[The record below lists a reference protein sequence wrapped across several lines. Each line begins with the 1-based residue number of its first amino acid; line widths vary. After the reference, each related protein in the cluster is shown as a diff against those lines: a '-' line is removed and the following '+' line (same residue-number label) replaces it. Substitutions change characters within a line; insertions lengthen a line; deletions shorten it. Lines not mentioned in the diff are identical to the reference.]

1 MVVRYSIVLRPS
13 EICTTIIDG
22 SIHGFFRSNPEAL
35 WTVTER
41 IVLTDKGTTIAS
53 YFIQLRFRIKIKKI
67 YKIKTNGLFSLYL
80 FRKQK
85 TASIIEKIVYCF
97 RRFNY
102 AHRFFCLNFIP
113 QFHVAPSRVVTI
125 MCVVC
130 TCDKKKMKVFLAR
143 FSRRAEKMKKTMSS
157 VHTGRILRWRRHP
170 VWFSSKIQTIINIL

>member
-1 MVVRYSIVLRPS
+1 MAVRYSIVLRPS
-13 EICTTIIDG
+13 EICATIIDG
-22 SIHGFFRSNPEAL
+22 SIHGFFRSNPEAR

-41 IVLTDKGTTIAS
+41 IVPTDKGTTIAS

-85 TASIIEKIVYCF
+85 TAGIIEKIVYGF

-125 MCVVC
+125 ICVVC
-130 TCDKKKMKVFLAR
+130 TCDKKRWKFSKPVFPEELKKWR
-143 FSRRAEKMKKTMSS
+143 KRCRQYIPGEFSDDGDIPFGFRQK
-157 VHTGRILRWRRHP
+157 
-170 VWFSSKIQTIINIL
+170 SKQ